1 MQNNFLKLDMGY
13 LSTILNV
20 LLVSMWKPILRC
32 YGSASE
38 LNFQVFVEVY
48 F

>member
-1 MQNNFLKLDMGY
+1 MGY
-13 LSTILNV
+13 LLSILNI

-32 YGSASE
+32 YGSASK
-38 LNFQVFVEVY
+38 LNFQFFVEVY